1 MTIQRRF
8 YIRACCIPTKVRI
21 NSKGIFTIRRKIS
34 YNETSIILYII
45 NPDHFSPKNIRNLF
59 KNSRKKKRI
68 EIIYSNLI
76 YSKSKIPLF
85 RENGKTES
93 RGRYPRRPRVARV
106 HLLFSFRRGQSL
118 GGLDPTNFIL
128 SAGNFLHESVNGKL
142 RERREGKGR
151 EEIRR
156 RLLLALR
163 TMQRKERE
171 REDYHPGVISR
182 ARKNFFT
189 IL

>member
-59 KNSRKKKRI
+59 KNSRQKKRI

-76 YSKSKIPLF
+76 YSKNKIHSFEKMEKQNRGGVTLVVHVLHVCIYCF
-85 RENGKTES
+85 RS
-93 RGRYPRRPRVARV
+93 
-106 HLLFSFRRGQSL
+106 
-118 GGLDPTNFIL
+118 GGD
-128 SAGNFLHESVNGKL
+128 SH
-142 RERREGKGR
+142 
-151 EEIRR
+151 
-156 RLLLALR
+156 
-163 TMQRKERE
+163 
-171 REDYHPGVISR
+171 
-182 ARKNFFT
+182 
-189 IL
+189 